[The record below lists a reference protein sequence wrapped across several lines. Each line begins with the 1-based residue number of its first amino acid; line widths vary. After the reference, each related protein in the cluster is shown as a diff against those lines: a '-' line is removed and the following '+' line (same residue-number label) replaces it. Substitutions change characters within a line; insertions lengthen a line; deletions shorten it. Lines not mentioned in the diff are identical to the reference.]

1 MISRER
7 LAEIRALTWEW
18 NYEDCSDHQSAVDDL
33 LADRDQLFACAD
45 EMAELIEARC
55 YHCRLGPCEEC
66 PPPQCMHYRSVA
78 GYREA
83 CGDRG
88 NDEQT

>member
-33 LADRDQLFACAD
+33 LAELDAKDG
-45 EMAELIEARC
+45 EIAELKYQLDCFRRGLQAA
-55 YHCRLGPCEEC
+55 LT
-66 PPPQCMHYRSVA
+66 A
-78 GYREA
+78 WREA
-83 CGDRG
+83 
-88 NDEQT
+88 QS